1 MAGMWSSLF
10 VGLLLAHF
18 VGDFVLQT
26 DSLCKQKREKKA
38 RSWFLY
44 VHALVISLLSLLALW
59 DFRLWY
65 VALILGFCHLLIDLG
80 KTYVKKDNVWVFV
93 IDQALHILILAIAAL
108 DCFNEFGWTCPD
120 WLTPQVQKFLVIA
133 VAALVCWKPANL
145 FIKETLQYNR
155 VSFPADDSNSFHA
168 GKLIGTL
175 ERWLI
180 LVFILLGR
188 YEVIGFLI
196 AAKSIIRFGEG
207 DKDQTEYFLAG
218 TLLSI
223 AIAVGCGLL
232 VRGFMI
238 V

>member
-1 MAGMWSSLF
+1 MWSSLF
-10 VGLLLAHF
+10 VNLLLAHL
-18 VGDFVLQT
+18 VGDFVLQS

-38 RSWFLY
+38 GSWFLY
-44 VHALVISLLSLLALW
+44 VHVIVISLLSLFALW

-65 VALILGFCHLLIDLG
+65 VALVIGVSHLLIDLC
-80 KTYVKKDNVWVFV
+80 KAYVKKDNVWVFV
-93 IDQALHILILAIAAL
+93 IDQTIHLLILAIVAWLSA
-108 DCFNEFGWTCPD
+108 NRFGWAVPD
-120 WLTPQVQKFLVIA
+120 WLTPPVQKVASIIA
-133 VAALVCWKPANL
+133 AALLCWKPANI
-145 FIKETLQYNR
+145 FIKEILKYNR
-155 VSFPADDSNSFHA
+155 VSFPADDSSTFHA
-168 GKLIGTL
+168 GKLIGTI

-196 AAKSIIRFGEG
+196 AAKSIIRFGNDNRDE
-207 DKDQTEYFLAG
+207 TEYFLAG

-232 VRGFMI
+232 VKM

>member
-1 MAGMWSSLF
+1 MTGMWSSLF
-10 VGLLLAHF
+10 IGLLLAHL

-26 DSLCKQKREKKA
+26 DSLCGHKREKRV

-44 VHALVISLLSLLALW
+44 AHALVISILSLLALW
-59 DFRLWY
+59 DIRLWY
-65 VALILGFCHLLIDLG
+65 IALAVGISHLIIDLA
-80 KTYVKKDNVWVFV
+80 KAYVKKDNVWVFV
-93 IDQALHILILAIAAL
+93 IDQVLHVLMLAVAAYV
-108 DCFNEFGWTCPD
+108 CIHQFGWTCPE
-120 WLTPQVQKFLVIA
+120 WITPTVQRVLVFA
-133 VAALVCWKPANL
+133 TAALVCWKPANL

-155 VSFPADDSNSFHA
+155 VKFPSDDSRSFHA
-168 GKLIGTL
+168 GKLIGTV

-180 LVFILLGR
+180 LVFIFLGR

-232 VRGFMI
+232 VRVI
-238 V
+238 